1 MAGNY
6 RRCPPPPV
14 RPLKPPDPWERIP
27 AALCWLA
34 RPRSLDIF
42 DCDLT
47 RLGLEQPERI
57 ALLRERLLANPSCTI
72 RIVLKD
78 AEPFRSRSPRLFG
91 LFALFSQQMSVT
103 CCAESMKSL
112 PDALL
117 IVDNQHALIRF
128 HVDHARGK
136 VLIDE
141 PAACLPYVHRFAEIV
156 AEGGE
161 PIASSTLGL

>member
-1 MAGNY
+1 MSSS
-6 RRCPPPPV
+6 
-14 RPLKPPDPWERIP
+14 LFTQWSEHT
-27 AALCWLA
+27 AALAQVLTQFT
-34 RPRSLDIF
+34 RSLDIF
-42 DCDLT
+42 DCDLV
-47 RLGLEQPERI
+47 RLGLEQPDRVE
-57 ALLRERLLANPSCTI
+57 LLRERLLANPNCAI

-78 AEPFRSRSPRLFG
+78 PEPFRSRSPRLFG

-103 CCAESMKSL
+103 CCAESVKSL

>member
-1 MAGNY
+1 MSSS
-6 RRCPPPPV
+6 
-14 RPLKPPDPWERIP
+14 LFTQWSEHS
-27 AALCWLA
+27 AALEQVLT
-34 RPRSLDIF
+34 RFTRSLDIF

-78 AEPFRSRSPRLFG
+78 AEPFRSRSPRLFA
-91 LFALFSQQMSVT
+91 LFALFVQQMSVV
-103 CCAESMKSL
+103 CCTESVK
-112 PDALL
+112 ALSDTIL
-117 IVDNQHALIRF
+117 IVDGQHALIRF

-141 PAACLPYVHRFAEIV
+141 PAACLPYLHRFEEIV

-161 PIASSTLGL
+161 PVASSTLGL